1 MAEVNTTLQL
11 VADFVNTLDLEH
23 GEDVLADASGL
34 ARWLRT
40 RGLWDGRPSGADLAS
55 ARAVREALRDL
66 MGINNGCP
74 ADSEAAAATLDEA
87 SSRTGV
93 GVHFGAGA
101 LQLTSP
107 SGGIGA
113 VMAAA
118 GQAMMDGSWQRLKA
132 CRADSCRWAF
142 VDSSRNH
149 SRQWCS
155 MQVCGNREKARAYRR
170 RRNDGA

>member
-55 ARAVREALRDL
+55 ARAVREA
-66 MGINNGCP
+66 
-74 ADSEAAAATLDEA
+74 

-113 VMAAA
+113 VIAAA